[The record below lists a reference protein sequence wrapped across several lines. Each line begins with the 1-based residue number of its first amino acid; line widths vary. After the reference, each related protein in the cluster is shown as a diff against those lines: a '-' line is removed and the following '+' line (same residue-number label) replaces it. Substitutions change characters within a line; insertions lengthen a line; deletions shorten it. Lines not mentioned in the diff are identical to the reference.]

1 MAIDH
6 NKLCETFGCKRYL
19 FDSKDPQ
26 NTKTIS
32 QKNVLAIILYQIPLV
47 KVWISKLLNP
57 RLINQF

>member
-6 NKLCETFGCKRYL
+6 NKLCETFGSKRYL
-19 FDSKDPQ
+19 FDCKGPQ

-47 KVWISKLLNP
+47 KVWIS
-57 RLINQF
+57 